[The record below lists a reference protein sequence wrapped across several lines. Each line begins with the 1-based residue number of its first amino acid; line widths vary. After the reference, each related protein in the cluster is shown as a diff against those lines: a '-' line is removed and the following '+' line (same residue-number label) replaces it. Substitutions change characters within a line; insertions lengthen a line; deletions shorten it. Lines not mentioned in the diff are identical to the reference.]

1 MLKNSYPSPVRL
13 PPRSLTKRAFGLARS
28 LFYKLFRNFY
38 YSARET
44 IGEHKRDIV
53 VYQVEQACSSLQET
67 RNEFEDAL
75 GKFRA
80 LVNVNE
86 SSLEHKYNLLN
97 RQYHF
102 CRAKSDAVSDRIR
115 AIEDVSHALFSEWE
129 SELNEYSDRN
139 LRNNSKQQLKAAKQ
153 NYQRLMKTMRLA
165 ESRIQPVLSA
175 FKDQVLYLKHNL
187 NARAISALQ
196 HEFIEIGIDISQL
209 IHAME
214 LTIVE
219 ASQFVSVLSNQKSLP
234 FRPPHVIDNR

>member
-1 MLKNSYPSPVRL
+1 MRRILS
-13 PPRSLTKRAFGLARS
+13 
-28 LFYKLFRNFY
+28 KLFRNFY
-38 YSARET
+38 YTARES

-75 GKFRA
+75 GKFRS

-86 SSLEHKYNLLN
+86 SALEHKYNLLN
-97 RQYHF
+97 RQYQF
-102 CRAKSDAVSDRIR
+102 CRSKSDSVTDRIR
-115 AIEDVSHALFSEWE
+115 AIEEVSHALFAEWE
-129 SELNEYSDRN
+129 NELNEYTDRN
-139 LRNNSKQQLKAAKQ
+139 LRNNSKQQLKAARQ
-153 NYQRLMKTMRLA
+153 NYMRLIKTMRLA
-165 ESRIQPVLSA
+165 EARIQPVLLA

-214 LTIVE
+214 LTIIE
-219 ASQFVSVLSNQKSLP
+219 ASQFVSVLSHQKALP
-234 FRPPHVIDNR
+234 LRRP